1 MDMQIQRVA
10 IIRKEIIL
18 FMKEIE
24 KKEMLNIEG
33 GDSGISGSVLSAIYK
48 IIDTIYSI
56 GESFGSYIRRVAE
69 DKMCDI

>member
-1 MDMQIQRVA
+1 MR
-10 IIRKEIIL
+10 
-18 FMKEIE
+18 EIE

-33 GDSGISGSVLSAIYK
+33 GESGISGSVLSAIYK

-56 GESFGSYIRRVAE
+56 GESLGSYIRRVTE